1 VKGSARVVSI
11 AAGTSLNDPWP
22 GDDHWGRR
30 GFVNPLVIEK
40 IPTLRQPVMI
50 LAFAGWNDAGEAATN
65 AAQLL
70 CSRLNAEK
78 FAYLDPEEFYNFA
91 EHRPR
96 VRLVRGQREI
106 TWPSNE
112 FYYCQNDSLLR
123 DLVIGVGIE
132 PHLKWKTYVGAI
144 LDLARQCGVSMVLTL
159 GALLAEVVYS
169 RPVRISGSST
179 DPELSARLHLS
190 TSRYE
195 GPTGIVGI
203 LNDTCR
209 REGLPAVSLWANV
222 PHYLSNTPNPKAM
235 HALVRRVLGILDYP
249 LDLRDVELAVRDFE
263 TKVAEV
269 IANNPAVASYVRQLE
284 EREADEEDDAPARH
298 EPDLPSGD
306 QLVQELEQFLRQ
318 QRRDK
323 PPE

>member
-1 VKGSARVVSI
+1 M
-11 AAGTSLNDPWP
+11 
-22 GDDHWGRR
+22 
-30 GFVNPLVIEK
+30 NPLIIERL
-40 IPTLRQPVMI
+40 PTLRQPVLI
-50 LAFAGWNDAGEAATN
+50 LSFSGWNDAGEAATS
-65 AAQLL
+65 AAQFL

-78 FAYLDPEEFYNFA
+78 FASLDPEEFYNFA

-96 VRLVRGQREI
+96 VRLGKGAQREI
-106 TWPSNE
+106 IWPANE
-112 FYYCQNDSLLR
+112 FFAVQDDGLVQ

-132 PHLKWKTYVGAI
+132 PHLKWKTYIQAI
-144 LDLARQCGVSMVLTL
+144 LDLARQCHVGMVLTL

-169 RPVRISGSST
+169 RPVRITGSST
-179 DPELSARLHLS
+179 DPELSSRLHLS

-203 LNDTCR
+203 LNDACR

-235 HALVRRVLGILDYP
+235 YALVRRVLGVLDHP
-249 LDLRDVELAVRDFE
+249 LDLHDVESAVSDFE

-284 EREADEEDDAPARH
+284 ERETDEGEEAPPAR
-298 EPDLPSGD
+298 ESELPSGD

>member
-1 VKGSARVVSI
+1 M
-11 AAGTSLNDPWP
+11 
-22 GDDHWGRR
+22 
-30 GFVNPLVIEK
+30 NPLAIDTL
-40 IPTLRQPVMI
+40 PDLRQPIMI
-50 LAFAGWNDAGEAATN
+50 LAFAGWNDAGEAATS

-70 CSRLNAEK
+70 CSRLHAEK
-78 FAYLDPEEFYNFA
+78 FASLDPEEFYNFA

-96 VRLVRGQREI
+96 VRLVKGLQREI
-106 TWPSNE
+106 VWPANE
-112 FYYCQNDSLLR
+112 FFYCQDPSLLQ
-123 DLVIGVGIE
+123 DLIIGVGIE
-132 PHLKWKTYVGAI
+132 PHLKWKTYIQAI
-144 LDLARQCGVSMVLTL
+144 LDLAQQSHVSMLMTL

-169 RPVRISGSST
+169 RPVRVTGSST
-179 DPELSARLHLS
+179 DPELSSRLHLS

-195 GPTGIVGI
+195 GPTGIVGV
-203 LNDTCR
+203 LNDACR
-209 REGLPAVSLWANV
+209 RASLPAVSLWANV

-235 HALVRRVLGILDYP
+235 HALVRRVLAIIDHP
-249 LDLRDVELAVRDFE
+249 LDLPDVETAVREFE

-284 EREADEEDDAPARH
+284 EREQDEADDAPPRR
-298 EPDLPSGD
+298 ESELPSGD

>member
-1 VKGSARVVSI
+1 
-11 AAGTSLNDPWP
+11 
-22 GDDHWGRR
+22 
-30 GFVNPLVIEK
+30 VNPLVIDQL
-40 IPTLRQPVMI
+40 PALRQPVLI
-50 LAFAGWNDAGEAATN
+50 LAFAGWNDAGEAATS
-65 AAQLL
+65 AAQFL

-78 FAYLDPEEFYNFA
+78 FASLDPEEFYNFG
-91 EHRPR
+91 ELRPR
-96 VRLVRGQREI
+96 VRLAKGLQREI
-106 TWPSNE
+106 VWPANE
-112 FYYCQNDSLLR
+112 FFYCQDPGLVQ
-123 DLVIGVGIE
+123 DLVIGVCIE
-132 PHLKWKTYVGAI
+132 PHLKWKTYVQSI
-144 LDLARQCGVSMVLTL
+144 LDLARQCHASMVLTL

-169 RPVRISGSST
+169 RPVRITGSST
-179 DPELSARLHLS
+179 DPELSARLHLG

-209 REGLPAVSLWANV
+209 RESLPAVSIWANV

-235 HALVRRVLGILDYP
+235 YALVRRVLGVLDHP
-249 LDLRDVELAVRDFE
+249 LDLQDVETAVSDFE

-284 EREADEEDDAPARH
+284 EREPEEGEEGPPRR
-298 EPDLPSGD
+298 ESELPSGD

-318 QRRDK
+318 QRQER